1 MNEEAFKTQFIS
13 SFLAAWCANKY
24 EECSR
29 TVDHEIL
36 SRPPVKEA
44 EFLAN
49 AAWDEYVDK
58 IINVNTG

>member
-1 MNEEAFKTQFIS
+1 MKEECFKTQFIS
-13 SFLAAWCANKY
+13 SFLATWCVNKY
-24 EECSR
+24 EECCR
-29 TVDHEIL
+29 TGTLEIL
-36 SRPPVKEA
+36 SQPPVKDA